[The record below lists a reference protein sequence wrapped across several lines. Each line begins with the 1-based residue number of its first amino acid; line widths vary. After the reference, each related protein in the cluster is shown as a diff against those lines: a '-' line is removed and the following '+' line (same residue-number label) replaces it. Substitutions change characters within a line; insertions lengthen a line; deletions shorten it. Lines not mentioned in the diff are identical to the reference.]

1 MRIRD
6 QIIPVTLISVLAA
19 SVASADTTIT
29 FRYND
34 PDPEVIESAIAAYEA
49 ENPDITIELERISW
63 ADARTQFLRE
73 TAVGTGPDIVH
84 IAFVWPQEMGSAG
97 ALLPLNGLIEEKGA
111 GEGFDDFIAGDLA
124 TGPDGDIF
132 ALPWTADTTALVYT
146 PSVLEEIGVEVPT
159 TWDELLAAS
168 KVAAENGKVGF
179 GFPAG
184 SGATNAVWFIL
195 NYYLWSNGH
204 ALVVEDGN
212 GGFELGVDEESLAN
226 AFTYLTEFMGDGG
239 NPEAN
244 IALGSIADIGSI
256 SAMVEGNQAF
266 AMLAPNVTK
275 ELIAGSSEVAGN
287 EGLVF
292 ASTVIPRGSEVGTS
306 HMGGRMLGINANT
319 DHPDEAYAFMQFLIS
334 GPFFADFL
342 TAQFPASKSALAEV
356 DFADGLE
363 GFAEQLPN
371 ARTWGA
377 YANGVTPIGTMW
389 SETGREFGAILIGDK
404 TANEA
409 AASLLA
415 TIQDMLDG

>member
-6 QIIPVTLISVLAA
+6 QLIPITLIGMLVA

-97 ALLPLNGLIEEKGA
+97 ALLPLNSLIEEKGA
-111 GEGFDDFIAGDLA
+111 GKGFDDFIAGDLA

-204 ALVVEDGN
+204 ALVVEDGK
-212 GGFELGVDEESLAN
+212 GGFELGVDEVTLAN

-266 AMLAPNVTK
+266 AMLAPNITK
-275 ELIAGSSEVAGN
+275 ELIASSNEVAGN

-292 ASTVIPRGSEVGTS
+292 ESTVIPRGSEVGTS

-319 DHPDEAYAFMQFLIS
+319 DHPDEAYAFIQFLIS
-334 GPFFADFL
+334 GPFFGDFL

-377 YANGVTPIGTMW
+377 YANGSTPIGTMW

-404 TANEA
+404 TENEA